1 MQEGFTVQWCG
12 SSQGEVREEPEAAA
26 PVASS
31 VRKCWPSTGFVFYS
45 VQDAS
50 PLHGAAHSYPTATA
64 DLLSSVN
71 LVKMAPH
78 RHSQGLVLEVGLD
91 PAKLVISVYHIC
103 LTENVPISL
112 TRRREGPTV
121 SVVIICS
128 CIQECSFFQP
138 KCGCP
143 AAGSRLRVRFSLS
156 SQLWLPRSVL
166 ACFSPTSRAWSFMGN
181 IQTMFIQEREKE
193 K

>member
-1 MQEGFTVQWCG
+1 M
-12 SSQGEVREEPEAAA
+12 
-26 PVASS
+26 ASS
-31 VRKCWPSTGFVFYS
+31 VRKCWPSTRFSFYS

-50 PLHGAAHSYPTATA
+50 PLHGAAHRYPTVTA

-71 LVKMAPH
+71 LVRMAPH

-91 PAKLVISVYHIC
+91 PAKLVISVYHIR

-112 TRRREGPTV
+112 TLRREGPRV

-128 CIQECSFFQP
+128 CIQECSFFQS
-138 KCGCP
+138 KRGCP

-156 SQLWLPRSVL
+156 SRLWLPRSVL
-166 ACFSPTSRAWSFMGN
+166 TCFSPTSRAWSFMGN
-181 IQTMFIQEREKE
+181 IQTMFIQEGEKE